1 MDSFPI
7 KDGKFVAG
15 KGEHNYKEVID
26 DFKNASFIGI
36 VTFNLSQN
44 ESGTLIS
51 KLKEACKSGTMAT
64 VITNIPKR
72 FSNYFEDKYAFAAST
87 VIKKYIRFLKAENF
101 DMRISAFFNFSNH
114 AKIIMTNNVVYWGSA
129 NYSDESKNNYE
140 CGVISRDA
148 ELIRKIRDVVFP
160 EIISKSVPYY
170 RYNVAEAIANLNDAY
185 SVCASAWSEIY
196 DASFEEWSDYE
207 THFQPQ
213 MIYRTNDSGIS
224 AKMLQI
230 ILEKLEGFEDALSVV
245 SDVIDYYYERYDNLP
260 EEAEHLE
267 KLYEEYQKDFDDM
280 LSVIRGLFEDIEQL
294 AHYSWDD
301 EVSRI
306 VNEDYGM
313 ESFDEN
319 LDHYM
324 QLAMD
329 EANGDYSTLIEEA
342 EPAIKEIMES
352 LEMMQDYYRKMHDT
366 LYSLLQLNSV
376 IDNTGVR

>member
-7 KDGKFVAG
+7 KEAKFVGG
-15 KGEHNYKEVID
+15 KGEHNYQEVID

-36 VTFNLSQN
+36 VTFNISKY
-44 ESGTLIS
+44 ESGNLITE
-51 KLKEACKSGTMAT
+51 LKAACKAGATAT

-72 FSNYFEDKYAFAAST
+72 FDNYVADKYAFAASS
-87 VIKKYIRFLKAENF
+87 VIKKYIRYLDAENY

-129 NYSDESKNNYE
+129 NYSDESKGNYE
-140 CGVISRDA
+140 CGVISRDSD
-148 ELIRKIRDVVFP
+148 LIRKIREQVFP

-196 DASFEEWSDYE
+196 DASFEEWSDFE

-224 AKMLQI
+224 ARMLQV
-230 ILEKLEGFEDALSVV
+230 ILEKLERFEDALSVV
-245 SDVIDYYYERYDNLP
+245 GDVIDYYYERYDDLP
-260 EEAEHLE
+260 EEAEQLE
-267 KLYEEYQKDFDDM
+267 KLYDDYNKDFENM
-280 LSVIRGLFEDIEQL
+280 LSVIRGLFDDIEQL

-342 EPAIKEIMES
+342 EPTIKEILES

-366 LYSLLQLNSV
+366 LYSLLQLNSA
-376 IDNTGVR
+376 IDNTGVI